1 MAKVYIGNFKIYLG
15 EIYKL
20 QVELYLKTD
29 QLLPSDP
36 QNLRSFLQQ
45 IKPTNL
51 NQGKS
56 SIFTLMGR

>member
-20 QVELYLKTD
+20 QVDLYVKTD
-29 QLLPSDP
+29 QLLPADP
-36 QNLRSFLQQ
+36 QSLRSFIQQ

-51 NQGKS
+51 NQGKN
-56 SIFTLMGR
+56 SIFTLMNR